1 MRNRIRLL
9 LVLLLAAVALSPA
22 SPAHA
27 SSTFSGYYTN
37 SYGTLYYEGYVPTSY
52 HAGTAVPMVVALH
65 GCTQTT
71 GDFAAG
77 TRWNTLAESKGF
89 IVLYVQQSYYRNSA
103 LCWNWSTWSNQLRG
117 AGEPSLIAG
126 VTNTVKGAYTVDAKR
141 TFVNGI
147 SAGGAM
153 SVIMAAT
160 YPDLFAAASVSAG
173 CEYDGYPCGSTGGQS
188 PTTAGNEAYSAMG
201 TYKRSVPV
209 IVFHGSSDPVV
220 PPINGSQV
228 ISQWAQTDDKAS
240 DGLDNNNIDDVVDA
254 TASGTVPGGR
264 AWTDSIYKNSTTGAT
279 VLEKYSVTGMGHA
292 WSGGCS
298 CGSYTDPA
306 GPDATTI
313 SWTFFAAH
321 PKP

>member
-1 MRNRIRLL
+1 VRRRVRVL
-9 LVLLLAAVALSPA
+9 LVLLLAAVGLTPAL
-22 SPAHA
+22 PAHA

-77 TRWNTLAESKGF
+77 TRWNAKAEAQGF
-89 IVLYVQQSYYRNSA
+89 IVLYVQQSYYLNSA
-103 LCWNWSTWSNQLRG
+103 LCWNWSTWSNQFRG

-126 VTNTVKGAYTVDAKR
+126 ITNTVKGSYTVDPKR
-141 TFVNGI
+141 TFVTGI

-153 SVIMAAT
+153 SVIMGAT

-173 CEYDGYPCGSTGGQS
+173 CEFDGYPCGSSGGQS

-201 TYKRSVPV
+201 SYATTVPQ
-209 IVFHGSSDPVV
+209 IVFHGTSDSVV
-220 PPINGSQV
+220 PPVNGGQV
-228 ISQWAQTDDKAS
+228 ISQWAQTNDRAS

-254 TASGTVPGGR
+254 TTSGTVPGGR
-264 AWTDSIYKNSTTGAT
+264 AWTDYRYKNSTSGA
-279 VLEKYSVTGMGHA
+279 VVMERYLVTGMNHA

-298 CGSYTDPA
+298 CGSHTDPS
-306 GPDATTI
+306 GPDATGI